1 MQIEKINNGIE
12 KIEKVTFRLCDKL
25 IDKADKYYIS
35 FRILNRCGFFVQSVN
50 SLVFSFETFFK
61 LLYLLDKEE
70 YTINELKKLSHY
82 NKKIAK
88 KIRLDKEKFKCTWH
102 IINKYD
108 LEGIRYNDSH
118 VTNVLNHLKINGKP
132 FLETINLEILE
143 LHRTITEKIR
153 EKFKHPNYD
162 AYSLYNNWKFSE
174 KKEIKEI
181 IEECLSKGNE
191 KLDSSDT

>member
-1 MQIEKINNGIE
+1 MITGGKM
-12 KIEKVTFRLCDKL
+12 EKVTFDLCDNL

-35 FRILNRCGFFVQSVN
+35 FRILNRCGFFLQSIN

-61 LLYLLDKEE
+61 LLYLLAKEE
-70 YTINELKKLSHY
+70 YTIDELKRLSHN

-88 KIRLDKEKFKCTWH
+88 NIKLDNEKFKCVWY
-102 IINKYD
+102 IINNYD

-118 VTNVLNHLKINGKP
+118 ESNLINHLKVEGKP

-143 LHRTITEKIR
+143 LHRIITEKIR
-153 EKFKHPNYD
+153 EKFNHPDYD

-174 KKEIKEI
+174 KREIKEF